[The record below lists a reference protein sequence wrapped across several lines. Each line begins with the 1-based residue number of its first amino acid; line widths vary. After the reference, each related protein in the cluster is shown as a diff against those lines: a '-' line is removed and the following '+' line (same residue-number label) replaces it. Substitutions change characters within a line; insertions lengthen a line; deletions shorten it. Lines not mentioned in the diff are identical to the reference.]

1 MDDFHVDGGVV
12 ASTLIGSAITF
23 LAWIIRVAAR
33 EALAGLKQSI
43 DSHAH
48 AIDSLAV
55 EVKEMR
61 QEVSNLKQRV
71 TRVEA
76 WGEADR

>member
-1 MDDFHVDGGVV
+1 MDDFRVDGGVV

-23 LAWIIRVAAR
+23 LAWIIKVAAR

-48 AIDSLAV
+48 AIDSLAL
-55 EVKEMR
+55 EVKAMR
-61 QEVSNLKQRV
+61 IEVSDLKERMA
-71 TRVEA
+71 RVEA
-76 WGEADR
+76 WNEADH